1 VRPVGGEEAD
11 RQAYAAAYARPGRM
25 RAGWAYFVSFLQ
37 AAKDFGELSRNRLT
51 MPVLAIGGDKASGE
65 FLGEQTKLVADDLR
79 VVIIKNSGHW
89 VIEEQPAQTTEALL
103 RFLRGSRRFSRSL
116 SAFIRQAA

>member
-1 VRPVGGEEAD
+1 VRPVGSEEAD

-65 FLGEQTKLVADDLR
+65 FLGAQMKLVADDFAWSSSR
-79 VVIIKNSGHW
+79 T
-89 VIEEQPAQTTEALL
+89 PAI
-103 RFLRGSRRFSRSL
+103 G
-116 SAFIRQAA
+116 

>member
-1 VRPVGGEEAD
+1 MRPVGGEEAD

-65 FLGEQTKLVADDLR
+65 FLGEQMSWSRMTFAWSSSR
-79 VVIIKNSGHW
+79 T
-89 VIEEQPAQTTEALL
+89 PAI
-103 RFLRGSRRFSRSL
+103 G
-116 SAFIRQAA
+116 